1 MHFLLWVNC
10 KKMDVKISKNVKI
23 ESPNFWQNY
32 FFLESYTIELIEN
45 GDSTHES
52 KYVRNHMRPNFM

>member
-1 MHFLLWVNC
+1 
-10 KKMDVKISKNVKI
+10 MDVKISKNVKI
-23 ESPNFWQNY
+23 EIPNFWQNY

-45 GDSTHES
+45 GDGTHES